1 MRVILVR
8 ANWLG
13 IILLRVV
20 MLGVVQKMPFCKVPL
35 VRMSWCPARP
45 KFCV

>member
-1 MRVILVR
+1 MRGILLR
-8 ANWLG
+8 DTLMG
-13 IILLRVV
+13 IILL
-20 MLGVVQKMPFCKVPL
+20 GVIQKMPFCQVSL